1 MVFSIEK
8 IVRPKILTLE
18 PYRCARDDFQEGILL
33 DANEN
38 TYGPTI
44 QGLSEEEEKLDLN
57 RYPDPHQILLK
68 KQICAYRNSE
78 AQKPESVIKLP
89 TDEKGAPIK
98 LSPVNLCLGVGS
110 DESIDS
116 IIRACVKPGKE
127 KVLLCPPTYG
137 MYGICCTVNDAEIV
151 EVPLNLENFQ
161 IQPDK
166 IIEQIKADSSIK
178 LIYITSPGNPTATL
192 IKQDLILDVLSEIEK
207 LSWDGFLIVD
217 EAYVDFAPVGS
228 SICSLVNKHPNLVV
242 MQTFSKAFGLAG
254 IRLGI
259 CYSTPS
265 LSVLL
270 NAMKYPYNVNNITS
284 SMALRATK
292 KESLMNMKKTAAVI
306 IDQRAIVL
314 EKILKI
320 RGVGR
325 NRGGLD
331 SNFILI
337 EILNKDG
344 VPDNKIAH
352 EAYSKL
358 ATDRQ
363 VVVRFRGNEL
373 GCKGCLRITI
383 GTPEENK
390 KLLEQFEDVLSHA
403 LED

>member
-18 PYRCARDDFQEGILL
+18 PYRCARDDFQE
-33 DANEN
+33 
-38 TYGPTI
+38 
-44 QGLSEEEEKLDLN
+44 GLSEEEEKLDLN

-192 IKQDLILDVLSEIEK
+192 IKQDLILDVLSQIEK

-306 IDQRAIVL
+306 IDQRAI
-314 EKILKI
+314 
-320 RGVGR
+320 
-325 NRGGLD
+325 
-331 SNFILI
+331 
-337 EILNKDG
+337 ILNKDG

-352 EAYSKL
+352 EVYSKL